1 MWILLMVTVTGPI
14 SIPGYATREACEAA
28 YKQMYE
34 HLLSGAPVMF
44 FPDVWKDVTCLPA
57 PR

>member
-28 YKQMYE
+28 NKHGAGVISALPTLAKSSLY
-34 HLLSGAPVMF
+34 HL
-44 FPDVWKDVTCLPA
+44 
-57 PR
+57 